1 MATQQAETYR
11 LALEPEEVGGEL
23 LDILSRGLYSDAR
36 DAIREYAQNG
46 VDAGA
51 STIRVTVNGPRVVIR
66 DDGAGMDKETLQKS
80 RRFGISEKNA
90 ADYVGFRGIG
100 VYSAF
105 GMCESLNITTRQV
118 GMETQESIRFNF
130 GDMRRILERDRTSGQ
145 RAAIALTELLFE
157 HIQFSSEVYTGD
169 RDRDN
174 ERGHFTVVTLE
185 GVLPEYRA
193 QLSDFF
199 SLASYLLNTLP
210 VAFPE
215 EAYGPTVN
223 KLLRKHVGL
232 NPVKVFLRIGNEP
245 EEEVRPAIVNEVE
258 QDAHCEWVTNSKD
271 EHTAFIWY
279 VLSDSGSRITLPTGL
294 DEGSGPSGFLLK
306 LKGFTLGNRLL
317 LRPHWPPQG
326 GRTLY
331 HHYSGEVHLVE
342 KANVYPN
349 AARNDLES
357 GPEKQA
363 FETSIFTCF
372 DGLNRKA
379 DLHRVINGTRSRIR
393 GISETAE
400 NLKNRS
406 LHDDTDMFELYRQ
419 AQNLTEELD
428 KAERELFRPTRGR
441 KAIRPNSR
449 ECEALDTLRSQIR
462 QARQLVSPAARS
474 PERRTARTAPSL
486 NVPPQAAIL
495 EQAIA
500 ALESMISNNAD
511 PFLRESLDNLRSAG
525 TTHAIG
531 RAVVVLD
538 ELRVRRVELSDIAEA
553 SRKELRTLLGWAPT
567 GPVSLLEALAEV
579 GFSPSTAREEALL
592 EALDRGILEGIGGRG
607 QRYESILRSAAES
620 VIAATQLQ

>member
-1 MATQQAETYR
+1 MASQQAETYR
-11 LALEPEEVGGEL
+11 LALEPEGVGGEL

-51 STIRVTVNGPRVVIR
+51 STIRITVSGPRVVIR
-66 DDGAGMDKETLQKS
+66 DDGSGMDKETLQKS
-80 RRFGISEKNA
+80 RRFGISDKTA
-90 ADYVGFRGIG
+90 ADHVGFRGIG

-105 GMCESLNITTRQV
+105 GMCESLTITTRQV
-118 GMETQESIRFNF
+118 GMETLESIRFNF
-130 GDMRRILERDRTSGQ
+130 GDMRRILERDRTSGK

-157 HIQFSSEVYTGD
+157 HVQFTSEVYTGD
-169 RDRDN
+169 RDRDD

-185 GVLPEYRA
+185 GVMPEYRS

-199 SLASYLLNTLP
+199 SLASYLLSTLP

-215 EAYGPTVN
+215 EAYGLTVN

-245 EEEVRPAIVNEVE
+245 EEEVRPTIVNEVE
-258 QDAHCEWVTNSKD
+258 EDTHYEWVTNSKG
-271 EHTAFIWY
+271 EHTAFVWY
-279 VLSDSGSRITLPTGL
+279 VLSDSTSRITSPAGL

-317 LRPHWPPQG
+317 LRQHWPPAG

-357 GPEKQA
+357 SPDKQA
-363 FETSIFTCF
+363 FEAAIFVCF
-372 DGLNRKA
+372 DRLNRKA

-393 GISETAE
+393 GVSETAE

-428 KAERELFRPTRGR
+428 KTERELLRPTRGR
-441 KAIRPNSR
+441 KAIRPNST
-449 ECEALDTLRSQIR
+449 EQEALDALRLQIR
-462 QARQLVSPAARS
+462 QARHLLSPAARR
-474 PERRTARTAPSL
+474 PERIATRTAPSVT
-486 NVPPQAAIL
+486 VPPQAAIL
-495 EQAIA
+495 EQAIT
-500 ALESMISNNAD
+500 ALEDMISNNAD
-511 PFLRESLDNLRSAG
+511 PFLRNSLDSLRSAG

-531 RAVVVLD
+531 RAIAVLD
-538 ELRVRRVELSDIAEA
+538 ELKVKRVELTDIAEA

-579 GFSPSTAREEALL
+579 GFSPSTSREEALL
-592 EALDRGILEGIGGRG
+592 EALDQGILDGIGGRG
-607 QRYESILRSAAES
+607 QRYESILRSVSES
-620 VIAATQLQ
+620 VIAVTQLQ